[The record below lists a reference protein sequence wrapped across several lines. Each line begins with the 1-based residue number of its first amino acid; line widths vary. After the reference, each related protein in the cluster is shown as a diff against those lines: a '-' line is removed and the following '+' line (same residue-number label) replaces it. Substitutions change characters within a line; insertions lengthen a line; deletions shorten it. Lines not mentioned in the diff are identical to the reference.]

1 MANNVVYTGNNRAT
15 FCSPVK
21 DPFVIVSNLLLL
33 LLLLLLLAVV
43 VVVLV
48 VVSVLV
54 LVLVLIVNII
64 IISIIVCQSSCFTAM
79 H

>member
-33 LLLLLLLAVV
+33 LLLLVV
-43 VVVLV
+43 V
-48 VVSVLV
+48 VVSVLLSV
-54 LVLVLIVNII
+54 FN
-64 IISIIVCQSSCFTAM
+64 
-79 H
+79 